1 MDPETTTPAPEVTPV
16 TPEATPAD
24 IVPDAAPEEA
34 TPADVPTDDEDVVLE
49 PTELVSRVAP
59 APALQMSGY
68 LPLESAIV
76 IN

>member
-1 MDPETTTPAPEVTPV
+1 MDDTETTTPAPEATP

-24 IVPDAAPEEA
+24 VVPDVAPEEA

-49 PTELVSRVAP
+49 PTELVSRIAP

-68 LPLESAIV
+68 LPLESALV